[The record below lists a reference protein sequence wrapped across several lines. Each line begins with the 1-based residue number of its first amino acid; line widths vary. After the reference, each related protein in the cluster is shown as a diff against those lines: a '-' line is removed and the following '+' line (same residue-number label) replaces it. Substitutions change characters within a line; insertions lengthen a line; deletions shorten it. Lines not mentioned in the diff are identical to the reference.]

1 MVFASG
7 IHLNTIMCENDVEY
21 GEFVSLVKNTIRKLQ
36 EPSNINSNIDKDA
49 FLGFFFPKL
58 IIN

>member
-7 IHLNTIMCENDVEY
+7 IHLNTIMSENDVEY
-21 GEFVSLVKNTIRKLQ
+21 GEFVSLVKNTIWKLQ
-36 EPSNINSNIDKDA
+36 EASNINSNIDKDA